1 MKGSIQPMEHALDGK
16 IIAFDDET
24 QEGFVAT
31 RDGRRYPFSL
41 TDWRGRGLPGPETAV
56 RFDVREARAVQ
67 VFNRPEKQRRATRK
81 ASVSDRVS
89 AVREPANGN
98 AQPRRNAHWAI
109 AAIVVAMLGLFFD
122 TLAPLLGL
130 AASLLALLGLRQIRR
145 APQRYKGRGFCWAA
159 IVLAL
164 AVATLSLLVE
174 PASASRVSHLQQ
186 TIVPGSS
193 RTG

>member
-1 MKGSIQPMEHALDGK
+1 MKGSIQPTEHALDGK

-24 QEGFVAT
+24 QEGIVAT
-31 RDGRRYPFSL
+31 RDGQHYPFSL
-41 TDWRGRGLPGPETAV
+41 TDWRGRGLPGPEAAV

-81 ASVSDRVS
+81 A
-89 AVREPANGN
+89 PANGR
-98 AQPRRNAHWAI
+98 ASVARETAPESEQPRHNANWAI
-109 AAIVVAMLGLFFD
+109 AAIAVAMLGLFFD

-130 AASLLALLGLRQIRR
+130 VASILALLGLRQIRR

-164 AVATLSLLVE
+164 VVATLSLLVE
-174 PASASRVSHLQQ
+174 PASASRVSQLQQ